1 MNFIN
6 SIKTCFKKYI
16 DFNGRASRSEFWY
29 FTLLLVFGYFGLLL
43 IVNYWNDS
51 NFFYELSDSVY
62 NSINYL
68 IYGMFYGLPI
78 ICLIP
83 FVSVTIRRIHDIGQ
97 SGFVILIFFVG
108 FFIAFILKSELI
120 VRIVFIILG
129 VFLTQKSAGKINL
142 VLFLKNN
149 FIRLFL

>member
-1 MNFIN
+1 MNFIS

-51 NFFYELSDSVY
+51 NLFYELSDTLY

-108 FFIAFILKSELI
+108 FFIAFLLKSELI

-129 VFLTQKSAGKINL
+129 VFLTQKSAGKNQFGT
-142 VLFLKNN
+142 VPKK
-149 FIRLFL
+149 

>member
-1 MNFIN
+1 MNFIT

-51 NFFYELSDSVY
+51 NLFYELSDSLY

-108 FFIAFILKSELI
+108 FFIAFLLKSELI

-129 VFLTQKSAGKINL
+129 VFLTQKSAGKNQFGPIP
-142 VLFLKNN
+142 KK
-149 FIRLFL
+149 

>member
-1 MNFIN
+1 MNFIS

-51 NFFYELSDSVY
+51 NLFYELSDTLY

-108 FFIAFILKSELI
+108 FFIAFLLKSELI

-129 VFLTQKSAGKINL
+129 VFLTQKSAGKNQFGP
-142 VLFLKNN
+142 VPKK
-149 FIRLFL
+149 

>member
-1 MNFIN
+1 MNFIS

-51 NFFYELSDSVY
+51 NLFYELSDSLY

-108 FFIAFILKSELI
+108 FFIAFLLKNELI

-129 VFLTQKSAGKINL
+129 VFLTQKSAGKNQFGS
-142 VLFLKNN
+142 VPKK
-149 FIRLFL
+149 

>member
-1 MNFIN
+1 MNFIT

-16 DFNGRASRSEFWY
+16 DFNGRASKSEFWY

-51 NFFYELSDSVY
+51 NLFYELSDSLY

-108 FFIAFILKSELI
+108 FFIAFLLKNELI

-129 VFLTQKSAGKINL
+129 VFLTQKSAGKNQFGS
-142 VLFLKNN
+142 VPKK
-149 FIRLFL
+149 

>member
-51 NFFYELSDSVY
+51 NLFYELSDSLY

-108 FFIAFILKSELI
+108 FFIAFLLKNELI

-129 VFLTQKSAGKINL
+129 VFLTQKSAGKNQFGP
-142 VLFLKNN
+142 VPKK
-149 FIRLFL
+149 

>member
-1 MNFIN
+1 MNFIS
-6 SIKTCFKKYI
+6 SIKTYFKKYI

-29 FTLLLVFGYFGLLL
+29 FTLLLVFGYFGLLI

-51 NFFYELSDSVY
+51 NFFYELSDSLY

-129 VFLTQKSAGKINL
+129 VFLTQKSAGKNQFGP
-142 VLFLKNN
+142 VPKK
-149 FIRLFL
+149 

>member
-1 MNFIN
+1 MNFIT

-51 NFFYELSDSVY
+51 NLFYELSDSLY

-108 FFIAFILKSELI
+108 FFIAFLLKNELI

-129 VFLTQKSAGKINL
+129 VFLTQKSAGKNQFGP
-142 VLFLKNN
+142 VPKK
-149 FIRLFL
+149 

>member
-1 MNFIN
+1 MNFIS

-51 NFFYELSDSVY
+51 NLFYELSDSLY

-108 FFIAFILKSELI
+108 FFIAFLLKNELI

-129 VFLTQKSAGKINL
+129 VFLTQQSAGKNQFGP
-142 VLFLKNN
+142 VPKK
-149 FIRLFL
+149 

>member
-1 MNFIN
+1 MNFIT

-51 NFFYELSDSVY
+51 NLFYELSDSLY

-108 FFIAFILKSELI
+108 FFIAFLLKNELI
-120 VRIVFIILG
+120 VRIVFILLG
-129 VFLTQKSAGKINL
+129 VFLMKKSAGKNQFGPIP
-142 VLFLKNN
+142 KK
-149 FIRLFL
+149 

>member
-1 MNFIN
+1 MNFIS

-16 DFNGRASRSEFWY
+16 NFNGRASRSEFWY
-29 FTLLLVFGYFGLLL
+29 FTLLLVFGYFGLLI

-51 NFFYELSDSVY
+51 NLFYELSDSLY

-108 FFIAFILKSELI
+108 FFIAFLLKNELI

-129 VFLTQKSAGKINL
+129 VFLTQKSAGKNQFGPIP
-142 VLFLKNN
+142 KK
-149 FIRLFL
+149 

>member
-1 MNFIN
+1 MNFIT

-29 FTLLLVFGYFGLLL
+29 FTLLLVFGYFGLLI

-51 NFFYELSDSVY
+51 NFFYELSDSLY

-129 VFLTQKSAGKINL
+129 VFLTQKSAGKNQFGP
-142 VLFLKNN
+142 VPKK
-149 FIRLFL
+149 

>member
-51 NFFYELSDSVY
+51 NLFYELSESLY

-129 VFLTQKSAGKINL
+129 VFLTQKSAGKNQFGP
-142 VLFLKNN
+142 VPKK
-149 FIRLFL
+149 

>member
-1 MNFIN
+1 MNFIS

-51 NFFYELSDSVY
+51 NLFYELSDSLY

-68 IYGMFYGLPI
+68 IYGIFYGLPI

-108 FFIAFILKSELI
+108 FFIAFLLKNELI

-129 VFLTQKSAGKINL
+129 VFLTQKSAGKNQFGP
-142 VLFLKNN
+142 VPKK
-149 FIRLFL
+149 

>member
-1 MNFIN
+1 MNFIT

-51 NFFYELSDSVY
+51 NLFYELSDSLY

-129 VFLTQKSAGKINL
+129 VFLTQKSAGKNQFGP
-142 VLFLKNN
+142 VPKK
-149 FIRLFL
+149 

>member
-1 MNFIN
+1 MNFIS

-16 DFNGRASRSEFWY
+16 NFNGRASRSEFWY
-29 FTLLLVFGYFGLLL
+29 FTLLLVFGYFGLLI

-51 NFFYELSDSVY
+51 NLFYELSDSLY

-108 FFIAFILKSELI
+108 FFIAFLLKSELI

-129 VFLTQKSAGKINL
+129 VFLTQKSAGKNQFGPIP
-142 VLFLKNN
+142 KK
-149 FIRLFL
+149 

>member
-1 MNFIN
+1 MNFIT

-51 NFFYELSDSVY
+51 NLFYELSDSLY

-108 FFIAFILKSELI
+108 FFFAGILNSEFIA
-120 VRIVFIILG
+120 RIVFIILG
-129 VFLTQKSAGKINL
+129 VFLTQKSAGKNQFGP
-142 VLFLKNN
+142 VPKK
-149 FIRLFL
+149 

>member
-51 NFFYELSDSVY
+51 NLFYELSDSLY

-108 FFIAFILKSELI
+108 FFIAFLLKNELI

-129 VFLTQKSAGKINL
+129 VFLTQKSVGKNQFGP
-142 VLFLKNN
+142 VPKK
-149 FIRLFL
+149 

>member
-51 NFFYELSDSVY
+51 NLFYELSDTLY

-108 FFIAFILKSELI
+108 FFIAFLLKSELI

-129 VFLTQKSAGKINL
+129 VFLTQKSAGKNQFGP
-142 VLFLKNN
+142 VPKK
-149 FIRLFL
+149 

>member
-51 NFFYELSDSVY
+51 NLFYELSDSLY

-129 VFLTQKSAGKINL
+129 VFLTQKSAGKNQFGP
-142 VLFLKNN
+142 VPKK
-149 FIRLFL
+149 

>member
-1 MNFIN
+1 MNFIT

-51 NFFYELSDSVY
+51 NFFYELSDTLY

-129 VFLTQKSAGKINL
+129 VFLTQKSAGKNQFGF
-142 VLFLKNN
+142 VPKK
-149 FIRLFL
+149 

>member
-1 MNFIN
+1 MNFIS

-51 NFFYELSDSVY
+51 NLFYELSDSLY

-108 FFIAFILKSELI
+108 FFIAFLLKNELI

-129 VFLTQKSAGKINL
+129 VFLTQKSAGKNQFGP
-142 VLFLKNN
+142 VPKK
-149 FIRLFL
+149 

>member
-1 MNFIN
+1 MNFIS

-16 DFNGRASRSEFWY
+16 NFNGRASRSEFWY
-29 FTLLLVFGYFGLLL
+29 FTLLLVFGYFGLLI

-51 NFFYELSDSVY
+51 NLFYELSDSLY

-108 FFIAFILKSELI
+108 FFIAFLLKNELI

-129 VFLTQKSAGKINL
+129 VFLTQKSAGKNQFGS
-142 VLFLKNN
+142 VPKK
-149 FIRLFL
+149 